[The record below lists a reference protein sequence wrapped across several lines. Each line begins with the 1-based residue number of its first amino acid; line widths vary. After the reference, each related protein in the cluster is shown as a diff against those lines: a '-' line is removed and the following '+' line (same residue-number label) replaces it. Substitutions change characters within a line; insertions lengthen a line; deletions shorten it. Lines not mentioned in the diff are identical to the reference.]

1 MLMKAAAAAALVRQ
15 LSPLFHSSPF
25 IHVLSFSHSR
35 FTFSLSVSQHGRT
48 LFAVHKVKQHLPN
61 THTVA
66 SVRVSRRLK
75 TTRHI
80 LISSSS
86 SSALQLPCSL
96 YYYLVTIL
104 HTSNSLSPEGYH
116 SRMLMTADGACA
128 CVCQR
133 GTLRFLSFA
142 VVCRFCTRPVSSI
155 SASQTP
161 CVQQQS
167 ALSSVHHFQLCLI
180 MQVQSAV

>member
-1 MLMKAAAAAALVRQ
+1 M
-15 LSPLFHSSPF
+15 
-25 IHVLSFSHSR
+25 FSHSLILALHSHLVLVNTEGR
-35 FTFSLSVSQHGRT
+35 FSLYTKRNSICRT
-48 LFAVHKVKQHLPN
+48 H

-142 VVCRFCTRPVSSI
+142 VVCRFCCTRPVSSI

-161 CVQQQS
+161 CAAAVSIVIS
-167 ALSSVHHFQLCLI
+167 ASL
-180 MQVQSAV
+180 SAVFNNASAKCSLIFSIQE